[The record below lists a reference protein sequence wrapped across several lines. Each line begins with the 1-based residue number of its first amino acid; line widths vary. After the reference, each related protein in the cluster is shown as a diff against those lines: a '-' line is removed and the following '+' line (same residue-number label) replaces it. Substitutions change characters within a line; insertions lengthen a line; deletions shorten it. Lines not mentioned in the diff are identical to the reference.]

1 MTNTRYGHHHHYHH
15 VAYLE
20 HAIIIIIA
28 IIMITI
34 NIVMIIVIIVNINI
48 NVNVDIGT
56 NIIIRWLRQTST
68 IIINIIP
75 LTIVAIGTLFFFQHL
90 LHRNSINIYHKFHH
104 IHNLLSLSFMHQN
117 Q

>member
-1 MTNTRYGHHHHYHH
+1 MIVTITIT
-15 VAYLE
+15 
-20 HAIIIIIA
+20 IIMILITIIMITITIIA

-48 NVNVDIGT
+48 NVIVDIGT
-56 NIIIRWLRQTST
+56 NIIIRWLRQPST
-68 IIINIIP
+68 IINIIP
-75 LTIVAIGTLFFFQHL
+75 LTIVAIGTLFFFQQL